1 MAKKKQSTRGSMRE
15 RAKQR
20 AEERQQSSG
29 GGMKFIF
36 PEGHEV
42 KFFQPKKGTST
53 LDIIPYE
60 VTVDNHPEGLEPG
73 DLWYRRTIWVH
84 FGIGAEDKSYLCL
97 KTIGKRCPICD
108 ARAQMLK
115 DGDADEELIKSLK
128 PKEREIYNVIDL
140 DDEKAGVQLW
150 DMSYHLFGKILEDE
164 IREGDEDLAGF
175 ADLQDGKTIKVR
187 FGEKK
192 IGKNAFLEATRIDF
206 VDRDDYDEDI
216 LKDVLDLDAILN
228 ILPYEKLE
236 AVFLEVEEADTP
248 KKGDKKSSSKKQ
260 KDEEEEE
267 DEDDDTPPR
276 RKKDS
281 GKKKKQDDEE
291 EEEEKP
297 SKRTSKKKEPEPE
310 EEEEEEEDD
319 EEEEEKSAKSKSK
332 KKSSDDDECPEGGEF
347 GEDCDT
353 LDECA
358 DCDLWEACKEKQDEL
373 EAEKKAKK
381 KKK

>member
-1 MAKKKQSTRGSMRE
+1 MAKKSSKRGSMRE

-36 PEGHEV
+36 PEGHDV
-42 KFFQPKKGTST
+42 KFFQPNKGTST

-128 PKEREIYNVIDL
+128 PKERELYNVIDL
-140 DDEKAGVQLW
+140 YDEKAGVQLW
-150 DMSYHLFGKILEDE
+150 DMSYYLFGKMLEDE

-216 LKDVLDLDAILN
+216 LEDVLDLDAILN

-248 KKGDKKSSSKKQ
+248 EKGKDSKKKKSSD
-260 KDEEEEE
+260 DEEEEE
-267 DEDDDTPPR
+267 DDTPPS
-276 RKKDS
+276 RKKKES
-281 GKKKKQDDEE
+281 GKKKKQDEE
-291 EEEEKP
+291 EKEEKP
-297 SKRTSKKKEPEPE
+297 SRRSKKKPEPEPE
-310 EEEEEEEDD
+310 EEEEEEE
-319 EEEEEKSAKSKSK
+319 EEEKPKKDKDSKK
-332 KKSSDDDECPEGGEF
+332 KKSSDDEEDCPEGGTF

-358 DCDLWEACKEKQDEL
+358 DCDLWEQCKEKQDEM

-381 KKK
+381 KRK

>member
-1 MAKKKQSTRGSMRE
+1 MAKKSSKRGSMRE

-36 PEGHEV
+36 PEGHDV
-42 KFFQPKKGTST
+42 KFFQPNKGTST

-128 PKEREIYNVIDL
+128 PKERELYNVIDL
-140 DDEKAGVQLW
+140 YDEKAGVQLW
-150 DMSYHLFGKILEDE
+150 DMSYYLFGKMLEDE

-216 LKDVLDLDAILN
+216 LEDVLDLDAILN

-248 KKGDKKSSSKKQ
+248 TKGKDSKKKKSSD
-260 KDEEEEE
+260 DEEGEE
-267 DEDDDTPPR
+267 DDTPPS
-276 RKKDS
+276 RKKKES
-281 GKKKKQDDEE
+281 GKKKKQDEE
-291 EEEEKP
+291 EKEEKP
-297 SKRTSKKKEPEPE
+297 SRRSKKKPEPEPE
-310 EEEEEEEDD
+310 EEEEEEE
-319 EEEEEKSAKSKSK
+319 EEEKPKKDKDSKK
-332 KKSSDDDECPEGGEF
+332 KKSSDDEEDCPEGGTF

-358 DCDLWEACKEKQDEL
+358 DCDLWEQCKEKQDEM

-381 KKK
+381 KRK

>member
-1 MAKKKQSTRGSMRE
+1 MAKKSSKRGSMRE

-60 VTVDNHPEGLEPG
+60 VTVDNHPEGLEAG

-128 PKEREIYNVIDL
+128 PKERELYNVIDL

-216 LKDVLDLDAILN
+216 LEDVLDLDAILN

-248 KKGDKKSSSKKQ
+248 TKGKDSKNKKSSD
-260 KDEEEEE
+260 DEEEEE
-267 DEDDDTPPR
+267 DDTPPSR
-276 RKKDS
+276 KKKDS

-297 SKRTSKKKEPEPE
+297 SRRSKKKPEPEPEDE
-310 EEEEEEEDD
+310 EEEEEEEKPKKGKD
-319 EEEEEKSAKSKSK
+319 SKK
-332 KKSSDDDECPEGGEF
+332 KKSSDDDEECPEGGTF

-358 DCDLWEACKEKQDEL
+358 DCDLWEQCKEKQDEM
-373 EAEKKAKK
+373 EAEKKSKK
-381 KKK
+381 KRK